1 MSLLSLIA
9 VFLIEQL
16 KPLDYRRL
24 IAEPLGAWAD
34 FIESRFNAG
43 AYRHGVLAWCLA
55 VLLPVLLVAI
65 AYGLL
70 YSLNPVFGLLL
81 NVGVLYLTMGFRQ
94 FSHHYTE
101 IQLALNLGDLE
112 RARQLL
118 GEWQGRS
125 TYGLN
130 SEDIARLS
138 IEGALGAS
146 HRHVLAVLLWFIL
159 LPGPCGAL
167 LYRLSLIVRDRWQA
181 VDVALHNDFSAFSR
195 QVFGMIDW
203 LPLRAT
209 ASAFAIVGDFEDAAY
224 CWRTQA
230 SQVVVLSAVR
240 SAIGTFGGFPGRH
253 GAAELAG
260 TVMKEAVARSG
271 VDPQQINYVT
281 VGQLSS
287 RPKRASPTWRA
298 WPDPGRPADGF
309 VAMAVNRLCA
319 RACRP
324 SSPRPRTSC
333 SATADYGVGGGVEV
347 MSRGAYLCRRC
358 ATARAWATPRPST

>member
-16 KPLDYRRL
+16 QPLDYRRV

-55 VLLPVLLVAI
+55 VLLPVLLLALV
-65 AYGLL
+65 YGLL
-70 YSLNPVFGLLL
+70 YSLSPLFALLF
-81 NVGVLYLTMGFRQ
+81 NIGVLYLTMGFRQ

-146 HRHVLAVLLWFIL
+146 HRHVFAVLLWFIL

-181 VDVALHNDFSAFSR
+181 VDAAQHNDFSIFSR
-195 QVFGMIDW
+195 QVFGIIDW

-224 CWRTQA
+224 CWRNQPA
-230 SQVVVLSAVR
+230 LWPDRDLGVVLA
-240 SAIGTFGGFPGRH
+240 A
-253 GAAELAG
+253 GAGAL
-260 TVMKEAVARSG
+260 G
-271 VDPQQINYVT
+271 V
-281 VGQLSS
+281 QL
-287 RPKRASPTWRA
+287 
-298 WPDPGRPADGF
+298 GRPVVD
-309 VAMAVNRLCA
+309 
-319 RACRP
+319 
-324 SSPRPRTSC
+324 
-333 SATADYGVGGGVEV
+333 GVEV
-347 MSRGAYLCRRC
+347 SDRAELGLGDPADVEFMQSAVGLVWR
-358 ATARAWATPRPST
+358 ATVLWMLLLFLLGLASLVG

>member
-16 KPLDYRRL
+16 QPLDYRRV

-55 VLLPVLLVAI
+55 VLLPVLLI
-65 AYGLL
+65 GLAYGLL
-70 YSLNPVFGLLL
+70 YSLSPVFALLL
-81 NVGVLYLTMGFRQ
+81 NIGVLYLTMGFRQ
-94 FSHHYTE
+94 FSHHYTN
-101 IQLALNLGDLE
+101 IQLALSLGDLE

-118 GEWQGRS
+118 AEWQGRS
-125 TYGLN
+125 TSGLN

-146 HRHVLAVLLWFIL
+146 HRHVFAVLLWFIL

-167 LYRLSLIVRDRWQA
+167 LYRLALIVRDRWQA
-181 VDVALHNDFSAFSR
+181 ANAAQHNDFSAFSQ

-230 SQVVVLSAVR
+230 AQWPDRDLGVVLA
-240 SAIGTFGGFPGRH
+240 A
-253 GAAELAG
+253 GAGAL
-260 TVMKEAVARSG
+260 G
-271 VDPQQINYVT
+271 V
-281 VGQLSS
+281 QL
-287 RPKRASPTWRA
+287 
-298 WPDPGRPADGF
+298 GRP
-309 VAMAVNRLCA
+309 VAE
-319 RACRP
+319 
-324 SSPRPRTSC
+324 
-333 SATADYGVGGGVEV
+333 GVEV
-347 MSRGAYLCRRC
+347 SDRAELGLGDPADVEFMQSAVGLVWR
-358 ATARAWATPRPST
+358 ATVLWMLLLFLLGLASLVG

>member
-16 KPLDYRRL
+16 QPLDYRRVV
-24 IAEPLGAWAD
+24 AEPLGAWAD

-43 AYRHGVLAWCLA
+43 AYRHGVLAWCMA
-55 VLLPVLLVAI
+55 VLLPVLLVGV

-70 YSLNPVFGLLL
+70 YSLSPILGLLL
-81 NVGVLYLTMGFRQ
+81 NIGVLYLTMGFRQ

-125 TYGLN
+125 TSGLN

-146 HRHVLAVLLWFIL
+146 HRHVFAVLLWFIL

-167 LYRLSLIVRDRWQA
+167 LYRLALIVRDRWQA
-181 VDVALHNDFSAFSR
+181 ANAAQHNDFSAFPQ

-224 CWRTQA
+224 CWRTQSA
-230 SQVVVLSAVR
+230 QWPDRDLGVVLA
-240 SAIGTFGGFPGRH
+240 A
-253 GAAELAG
+253 GAGAL
-260 TVMKEAVARSG
+260 G
-271 VDPQQINYVT
+271 V
-281 VGQLSS
+281 QL
-287 RPKRASPTWRA
+287 
-298 WPDPGRPADGF
+298 GRP
-309 VAMAVNRLCA
+309 VAE
-319 RACRP
+319 
-324 SSPRPRTSC
+324 
-333 SATADYGVGGGVEV
+333 GVEV
-347 MSRGAYLCRRC
+347 SDRAELGLGDPADVEFMQSAVGLVWR
-358 ATARAWATPRPST
+358 ATVLWMLLLFLLGLASLVG